1 MNYSIYIPPPFPF
14 PNQWNTIFSSS
25 EPSPWLCP
33 STPLV
38 YSSIQSNTSDNKE
51 TIDKQINQQEKPDSR
66 KETSETVPP
75 GKYRVFIILFLIL
88 IQIEISEE
96 WMDFV
101 ERSYKRIEGIYS
113 I

>member
-1 MNYSIYIPPPFPF
+1 MSYSIYIPPPFPF

-25 EPSPWLCP
+25 EPSPWLCS

-66 KETSETVPP
+66 KETSENVPP
-75 GKYRVFIILFLIL
+75 GKYRVFLILFLIL
-88 IQIEISEE
+88 I
-96 WMDFV
+96 
-101 ERSYKRIEGIYS
+101 
-113 I
+113 